1 MNKEQIIKK
10 ANKREQLVNKLETS
24 LDSLVKKY
32 QARLFGDVSNVV
44 DNLVTDEEDR
54 LVNNSANTQVIA
66 ELDKTLDKA
75 DAAAKQAIITDMV
88 NSFAQIVSF
97 NGAYF
102 QEIEPADIKPVS
114 STVMDS
120 LKKWL
125 GITKQNDIRKN
136 GYLDTLVKSSMVKN
150 AIKERVVGAV
160 VSGQGWK
167 KTKDSLGEFIKGA
180 NGKLGA
186 LQRYYRNFTYDTYA
200 QVDRKASE
208 EFGNKLGYQFAI
220 YAGGL
225 IETSRKFCREHN
237 GNVYHISEIKKFEPK
252 EAIPPN
258 YEPIADLGGYGCRHS
273 LNWIP
278 DSLAIRLRPDAVK
291 FLDKPEDK
299 PDPGKQE
306 PPVKKEAPKKEPK
319 TAPIPKEEIPAKVT
333 TTQYVNT
340 SARYKGIAPAQA
352 KKVISEMMPL
362 AKTIS
367 LGRKITKERIPD
379 ILSTLDYL
387 TKKYHIGS
395 ETVEAVKFS
404 GGARYYGRVV
414 RMRLGDKIW
423 IKEIDFGGS
432 TDSFKERGRT
442 DVLKDN
448 LKRGK
453 SAVDEENLP
462 LATIVHEWAHV
473 IATDASKKVASS
485 ITGKNVD
492 QFFIDLYDI
501 RREYVEEINTLRML
515 GNDDGAG
522 AIYLGKYA
530 NANNNEFMAE
540 AFTEYQLHSTP
551 SKYAIKVGKLIDKY
565 FLK

>member
-75 DAAAKQAIITDMV
+75 DAAAKQAVITDMI

-125 GITKQNDIRKN
+125 GISKQNEIRKN
-136 GYLDTLVKSSMVKN
+136 GYLDSLVKSSMVKN

-252 EAIPPN
+252 EAVPPN

-299 PDPGKQE
+299 PEPGKQE

-319 TAPIPKEEIPAKVT
+319 PAAIPKEETPAKVT
-333 TTQYVNT
+333 NTQYVDT
-340 SARYKGIAPAQA
+340 STRFKGITPTQA
-352 KKVISEMMPL
+352 KKVVLEMLPL
-362 AKTIS
+362 AKS
-367 LGRKITKERIPD
+367 VSMGRKITQDRVPGL
-379 ILSTLDYL
+379 LSALDYL
-387 TKKYHIGS
+387 SKKYHIGS
-395 ETVEAVKFS
+395 ETLNVIKFS
-404 GGARYYGRVV
+404 GGAKYYGRVARYKV
-414 RMRLGDKIW
+414 GEKVW
-423 IKEIDFGGS
+423 IDEIDFGSS
-432 TDSFKERGRT
+432 TDSFKERGRNP
-442 DVLKDN
+442 VLSEN
-448 LKRGK
+448 LKRHK

-462 LATIVHEWAHV
+462 LATMVHEWAHV
-473 IATDASKKVASS
+473 IATDISRKVASN
-485 ITGKNVD
+485 ITGKNVE
-492 QFFIDLYDI
+492 QFFTDLYAI
-501 RREYVEEINTLRML
+501 RKEYTAEINSLRAA
-515 GNDDGAG
+515 DKRDEAG
-522 AIYLGKYA
+522 AIYLGQYA
-530 NANNNEFMAE
+530 NTNNNEFMAE

-551 SKYAIKVGKLIDKY
+551 SKYAVKVGKLIDQY